1 VVQRY
6 GSEVTGGAELACREF
21 ATRLAAAGHR
31 VEVLTSRAQSA
42 HDWADVYPPGASELD
57 GVTVHRLDGP
67 GPRDNGAFQSLTV
80 KALWSGALG
89 PRAEQQEWRRLQGP
103 ELPEL
108 EPWLGR
114 RAGEFDVVVHFSYLY
129 TPTWAGLPVSSA
141 TTPTVLHATAHD
153 EPAFWLPVFDDLFP
167 LPTRYAWFSEEERDL
182 LTRRGAPRLGAVV
195 GIGVDLDIDGHPR
208 RFRATTQL
216 GDRPYVVFVG
226 RVEAGKGS
234 EELIQFFEAYKAR
247 HPEPLALVFIGPAE
261 ERHSHPDIVYTGY
274 VDDQTRTDAIAGA
287 VALVQPS
294 FFESFS
300 LVLTEAWAQ
309 QRPVLAQGYT
319 DVLVGQVRRSGGG
332 LFYRG
337 YAEFEAS
344 LQLLLAR
351 PAEGNAMGRAGRD
364 FVDREY
370 RWDVVLGRYEE
381 LLRQAASL
389 RPSPA

>member
-1 VVQRY
+1 MADPEAGPSDPR
-6 GSEVTGGAELACREF
+6 SSR
-21 ATRLAAAGHR
+21 RLAAR
-31 VEVLTSRAQSA
+31 LRREIERTVSERRRQ
-42 HDWADVYPPGASELD
+42 GAY
-57 GVTVHRLDGP
+57 GP
-67 GPRDNGAFQSLTV
+67 GFEDQLDAHGRAMVAARSGPGGQR
-80 KALWSGALG
+80 ALPG
-89 PRAEQQEWRRLQGP
+89 PARSARPWRRLQGP

-141 TTPTVLHATAHD
+141 TAPTILHATAHD

-182 LTRRGAPRLGAVV
+182 LTRRGAPRLGAVL
-195 GIGVDLDIDGHPR
+195 GIGVDLDTDGHPH

-234 EELIQFFEAYKAR
+234 EELLQFFEAYKAR
-247 HPEPLALVFIGPAE
+247 HPGPLVLVFVGPAE
-261 ERHSHPDIVYTGY
+261 ERRSHPDIVYTGY

-344 LQLLLAR
+344 LELLLAR
-351 PAEGNAMGRAGRD
+351 STEADAMGRAGRD

-370 RWDVVLGRYEE
+370 RWDVVLGRYEQ
-381 LLRQAASL
+381 LLRQAAAF
-389 RPSPA
+389 RTSPA